1 MKKLIIILPVLFI
14 VTLVFPNNLSLFRSA
29 QNVNK
34 EINLSIFTDNN
45 YRLAAYDNQQATIEV
60 TVSKVKNNQQVILS
74 KQVFTPL
81 QLKQFPTASNAIN
94 TKLNVNDVMSRNEI
108 LIVTY
113 SVSYNSN
120 GSVIVVE
127 NNEVMSK
134 ETGKDNISIKI

>member
-14 VTLVFPNNLSLFRSA
+14 VTLVFPNNLSLFRST
-29 QNVNK
+29 QNINK
-34 EINLSIFTDNN
+34 EINLSVFTENN
-45 YRLAAYDNQQATIEV
+45 YSSSVYNDEQATIEV
-60 TVSKVKNNQQVILS
+60 TISKVKDNKQVVIG

-81 QLKQFPTASNAIN
+81 QLKQFPMAANAIN
-94 TKLNVNDVMSRNEI
+94 TKMNVRDVISRNET

-127 NNEVMSK
+127 NNEIINK
-134 ETGKDNISIKI
+134 ETAKDSISIKI